1 MEALLKLLR
10 QITGAEITPVS
21 GAGAY
26 NFTPSAMSRAL
37 IDDYSA
43 EVRPKQKAA

>member
-10 QITGAEITPVS
+10 QIASAEITPVS

-26 NFTPSAMSRAL
+26 KFTPSAMSAC
-37 IDDYSA
+37 
-43 EVRPKQKAA
+43 